1 MKNRYFGDINDYR
14 KYGLLRI
21 LSGGKRA
28 SVAVCWMLTADKGGG
43 NGKKIGYLH
52 EPKKWD
58 HFDKNLFY
66 ALHQALII
74 YGDRNVT
81 RAESEDVLSP
91 EIFSFFKPDLPP
103 DLGKRREY
111 FRKLLESAA
120 SNKRDLVFF
129 DPDNG
134 LKTNAAPHERVR
146 SVKFLYLDELEAGF
160 KSGFSVLLIQFLPFA
175 NPSEFVD
182 KRVRQIFR
190 RLDVAEITCFHT
202 PNVVFFLIPQAQH
215 SETLR
220 ERSDRVKAIWH
231 PEMRV
236 VWHPR
241 KMAQGA
247 DETTPSEA

>member
-1 MKNRYFGDINDYR
+1 
-14 KYGLLRI
+14 
-21 LSGGKRA
+21 
-28 SVAVCWMLTADKGGG
+28 MLTADIGGR
-43 NGKKIGYLH
+43 NGKRIGYLRK
-52 EPKKWD
+52 PDKWD

-66 ALHQALII
+66 ALHQTVII

-91 EIFSFFKPDLPP
+91 EIFSYFKPELPP
-103 DLGKRREY
+103 DLSKRREY
-111 FRKLLESAA
+111 FREFLESAT

-134 LKTNAAPHERVR
+134 LRTQAAPHEKVR

-160 KSGFSVLLIQFLPFA
+160 KSGLSVLLIQFLPFA
-175 NPSEFVD
+175 RPSEFVD
-182 KRVRQIFR
+182 KVVRQIFR
-190 RLDVAEITCFHT
+190 RLDVEEIACFHT

-215 SETLR
+215 TEMLR
-220 ERSDRVKAIWH
+220 ERSARVKAVWH

-236 VWHPR
+236 VWHPQ
-241 KMAQGA
+241 KMAQGS